1 MIRLVV
7 EETASERLDAWIA
20 RRLPEVSRS
29 QVTQLLE
36 QGHIR
41 IDGRV
46 PKKSEKPAAGDVI
59 EIEIPEPTPTHIG
72 AEEIPLTIVY
82 EDRDIVV
89 IDKPAGMVVHPAP
102 GHGQGTLVNAL
113 LHHVTDLSGVGGELR
128 PGIVHRLDK
137 DTSGLLL
144 VAKHDQSHRALS
156 AALKAREIKRWYL
169 AASWGHLREDD
180 VTVDAPIGRSPN
192 YRQKMAIV
200 PTGRNAV
207 THFHRLERWRG
218 ADLLRCQLE
227 TGRTHQIRV
236 HLLSIGHPVVGDVTY
251 GANFQRAM
259 SGTILSW
266 ARAFAKRVP
275 RQFLHATE
283 LSFQHP
289 RTGEAMRFVSE
300 LPPELE
306 VAAQWARETS

>member
-59 EIEIPEPTPTHIG
+59 EIEIPEPTPTNVG

>member
-1 MIRLVV
+1 VIRLVV

-59 EIEIPEPTPTHIG
+59 EIEIPEPTPTNVG

>member
-1 MIRLVV
+1 VIRLVV